1 MNKIEEY
8 IAKNPDFSEYLK
20 AFRKTFLNAN
30 LEETVKWGM
39 PTYMYKGKNIGGFAA
54 FKNHCGIWFFQ
65 GGLLKDPYKV
75 LVNAQ
80 EGKTQAMRQWKFTMD
95 DTPDLHIMTEYILE
109 AIENEKKGL
118 KIKPEK
124 KALVIP
130 EELLE
135 LLNSNEH
142 LSQSFNAFTP
152 GKKREF
158 AEYILTAKRAETKKQ
173 RLEKII
179 PMILKNT
186 GLNDKYRNC

>member
-1 MNKIEEY
+1 MNKIEAY
-8 IAKNPDFSEYLK
+8 IAKNPEFSELLI

-80 EGKTQAMRQWKFTMD
+80 EGKTQAMRQWKFNRE
-95 DTPDLHIMTEYILE
+95 DTPDLYIMTEYILE
-109 AIENEKKGL
+109 AIENQKKGL
-118 KIKPEK
+118 KIIPEK
-124 KALVIP
+124 KSLVIP
-130 EELLE
+130 DELLD
-135 LLNSNEH
+135 LLNSNER
-142 LSQSFNAFTP
+142 LNESFNAFPP

-158 AEYILTAKRAETKKQ
+158 ADYISAAKRVETKKQ

-179 PMILKNT
+179 PMILNNT